1 MARRRI
7 GPDEPAYV
15 VGGVRMSRR
24 ANDVII
30 AEKGKWLLVH
40 VVDWSKHG
48 WISTQLYLDAKKAPK
63 RMWQIGVKDG
73 VAARNRSAR
82 LLEDYHPGML
92 EWVIEQVGMI
102 V

>member
-1 MARRRI
+1 MALRKI

-15 VGGVRMSRR
+15 IGGKRLARR
-24 ANDVII
+24 ETDVII
-30 AEKGKWLLVH
+30 GRKDEWLLVRI
-40 VVDWSKHG
+40 VDWEAHG
-48 WISTQLYLDAKKAPK
+48 WISTQLYRDKEKVPK
-63 RMWQIGVKDG
+63 RLWQIGVKDG

-82 LLEDYHPGML
+82 LLEQHHPGML